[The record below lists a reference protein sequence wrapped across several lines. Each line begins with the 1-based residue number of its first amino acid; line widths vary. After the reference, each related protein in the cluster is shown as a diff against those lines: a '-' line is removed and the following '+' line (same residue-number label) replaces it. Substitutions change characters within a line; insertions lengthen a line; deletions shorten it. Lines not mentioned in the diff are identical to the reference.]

1 MSVRATAATLRTVA
15 ALRALC
21 ISLPHLPTPVETA
34 RLRRFEALVDS
45 LESATAEDVEALVAG
60 WQGWWR
66 AGQIHRILA
75 MASRLP
81 AGFVETD
88 RRLATYAHAASR
100 ASGAGDATGGG
111 SSAGHA
117 TDPPAKGMTWPTKKS
132 ASSDAR

>member
-1 MSVRATAATLRTVA
+1 MSARAAAAALRAVA

-21 ISLPHLPTPVETA
+21 SSLPHVATPVETA

-45 LESATAEDVEALVAG
+45 PESAAAEDVEALVAG
-60 WQGWWR
+60 WRAWWR
-66 AGQIHRILA
+66 SGQTHRVLS

-100 ASGAGDATGGG
+100 AGGAGSRCPPG
-111 SSAGHA
+111 S
-117 TDPPAKGMTWPTKKS
+117 
-132 ASSDAR
+132 